1 MIMDKSLHL
10 SVNNSNNRNHNDR
23 YRAPNA
29 YHVPAFYVLTHL
41 IFTVILWDVVIIFT
55 DAETEA

>member
-10 SVNNSNNRNHNDR
+10 SVNNNNRNHNNH
-23 YRAPNA
+23 YRALNA
-29 YHVPAFYVLTHL
+29 YHVPALYVLTHL